1 MKINV
6 YRILILN
13 LIIILCNNRVEAKDR
28 ISNLVYPVKY
38 FVNHEIQLND
48 LNDKLVVYQKVG
60 IVGIRSYD
68 GKLCMEV
75 R

>member
-28 ISNLVYPVKY
+28 ISNLTRVM
-38 FVNHEIQLND
+38 
-48 LNDKLVVYQKVG
+48 DKG
-60 IVGIRSYD
+60 
-68 GKLCMEV
+68 
-75 R
+75 